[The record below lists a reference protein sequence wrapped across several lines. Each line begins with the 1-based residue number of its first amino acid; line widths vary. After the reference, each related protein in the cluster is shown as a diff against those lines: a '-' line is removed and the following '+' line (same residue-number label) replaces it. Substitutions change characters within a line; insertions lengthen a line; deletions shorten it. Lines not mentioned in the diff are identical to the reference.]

1 MDIRAEAKSSTE
13 LLVIWEPPSRETWNG
28 NLLGYHVGYL
38 EAARDDSVLPTKGY
52 TFKSVEVR
60 QHFGGEATLQG
71 LMKYTTYNIIVQVS
85 SVLNLRT
92 QLPNKR
98 GSVDPG

>member
-1 MDIRAEAKSSTE
+1 M
-13 LLVIWEPPSRETWNG
+13 IWEPPSRDTWNG

-38 EAARDDSVLPTKGY
+38 EVSRDDSVLPTKGY

-71 LMKYTTYNIIVQVS
+71 LMKYTTYNIIVQVNAIS
-85 SVLNLRT
+85 NLHTHFPRRST
-92 QLPNKR
+92 IMVR
-98 GSVDPG
+98 